1 MYKEI
6 VKLVIMMISQPTKTW
21 KMLQERREKD
31 ERETGSIRYEAFQSD
46 YLYPF
51 IGILTVAAFFSVCTR
66 QEFDIEQALKSA
78 IVTFVS
84 TFGGFYLA
92 SYLLNELW
100 QGFFKKEKNLPLCQM
115 FVGFSSVLM
124 FTLDIVWMLLPDFFF
139 LYIFIVYTFYI
150 VWEGSTVFMQIE
162 ETAQMK
168 FTVFASVLI
177 IAMPHLIEKVLILL
191 MPGLR

>member
-31 ERETGSIRYEAFQSD
+31 EQETGSIRYEAFQSD

-66 QEFDIEQALKSA
+66 LE
-78 IVTFVS
+78 
-84 TFGGFYLA
+84 
-92 SYLLNELW
+92 
-100 QGFFKKEKNLPLCQM
+100 LCQM
-115 FVGFSSVLM
+115 FVGFSSALM

-162 ETAQMK
+162 EAAQMK

>member
-66 QEFDIEQALKSA
+66 QEVDIEQALKSA

-115 FVGFSSVLM
+115 FVGFSSALM

-139 LYIFIVYTFYI
+139 VYTFYI

-162 ETAQMK
+162 EAAQMK

>member
-21 KMLQERREKD
+21 KMLQGRREK
-31 ERETGSIRYEAFQSD
+31 EMEETGSVRHEAFKSN

-51 IGILTVAAFFSVCTR
+51 IGLLAVVAFFSACTR
-66 QEFDIEQALKSA
+66 QEFDIELALKAA

-84 TFGGFYLA
+84 TFGGFYLS
-92 SYLLNELW
+92 SYFLNELW
-100 QGFFKKEKNLPLCQM
+100 QGFFKKEKDLPLCQM
-115 FVGFSSVLM
+115 FVGFSSALM
-124 FTLDIVWMLLPDFFF
+124 FTLDIIWMLLPDFFF

-150 VWEGSTVFMQIE
+150 VWEGSAIFMRIDGPS
-162 ETAQMK
+162 QMK
-168 FTVFASVLI
+168 FTIFASVLI

>member
-31 ERETGSIRYEAFQSD
+31 ELETGSMRYEAFQSN

-51 IGILTVAAFFSVCTR
+51 IGVLTVAAFFSVCTR
-66 QEFDIEQALKSA
+66 QEFDIELALKSA

-100 QGFFKKEKNLPLCQM
+100 QGFFKKDKNLPLCQM
-115 FVGFSSVLM
+115 FVGFSSALM

-150 VWEGSTVFMQIE
+150 VWEGATIFMQVE
-162 ETAQMK
+162 ETNQMK
-168 FTVFASVLI
+168 ITVFASVLI